1 CQQIELARGDSP
13 LTPFWSNSKLL
24 IFFTSEVI
32 FLGRTKDKQ
41 FNFYVSEKDYNS
53 INKKIEKSKLS
64 KQDYLTKCALDK
76 EIIVVEDL
84 QKIFIELKR
93 QGTNL
98 NQIAKLINS
107 GEINHVAENTLKEY
121 AELWQSLRQL
131 IQKVQ

>member
-1 CQQIELARGDSP
+1 
-13 LTPFWSNSKLL
+13 
-24 IFFTSEVI
+24 
-32 FLGRTKDKQ
+32 
-41 FNFYVSEKDYNS
+41 
-53 INKKIEKSKLS
+53 
-64 KQDYLTKCALDK
+64 K

>member
-1 CQQIELARGDSP
+1 M
-13 LTPFWSNSKLL
+13 
-24 IFFTSEVI
+24 
-32 FLGRTKDKQ
+32 GRTKDKQ

>member
-1 CQQIELARGDSP
+1 
-13 LTPFWSNSKLL
+13 
-24 IFFTSEVI
+24 
-32 FLGRTKDKQ
+32 
-41 FNFYVSEKDYNS
+41 
-53 INKKIEKSKLS
+53 
-64 KQDYLTKCALDK
+64 YLTKCALDK